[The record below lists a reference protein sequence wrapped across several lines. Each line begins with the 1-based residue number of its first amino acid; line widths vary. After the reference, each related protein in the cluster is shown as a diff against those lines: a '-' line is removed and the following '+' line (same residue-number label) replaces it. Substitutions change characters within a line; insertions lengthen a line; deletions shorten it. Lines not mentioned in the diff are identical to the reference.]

1 MRCAICDCQ
10 DDTITYNRYEGRFSP
25 CKTCQSVIQET
36 LSAYDEVED
45 DELEDDYPEDDD
57 VLVVESIKLDDN
69 SKT

>member
-1 MRCAICDCQ
+1 
-10 DDTITYNRYEGRFSP
+10 
-25 CKTCQSVIQET
+25 VIQET